1 MYNWSFKIVT
11 VSSIISSYYFFYT
24 VIDRNNFMWYAWYVF
39 LILIVYFFSVLFFK
53 TKSFVYMKYKC
64 YDIPPLMLILII
76 YFLLFNISQT
86 NEFIFSFFTFV
97 YLFFMT
103 ATICFY
109 PWLCSRLRGKKE
121 KRITRKS
128 SVWKC

>member
-1 MYNWSFKIVT
+1 MYNRSFKIVS
-11 VSSIISSYYFFYT
+11 VNSIINTYYFCL
-24 VIDRNNFMWYAWYVF
+24 IDKQLYVVC
-39 LILIVYFFSVLFFK
+39 LICILIFDRLFFSVLLFI

-76 YFLLFNISQT
+76 NFLLLNISQT

>member
-1 MYNWSFKIVT
+1 MYNWLLKIVT
-11 VSSIISSYYFFYT
+11 VSSIINSYYFFYS

-39 LILIVYFFSVLFFK
+39 LILIVNFSVSFFK

-64 YDIPPLMLILII
+64 YYIPPLMLILII
-76 YFLLFNISQT
+76 YFLLLNISQT

-121 KRITRKS
+121 KGITRKS